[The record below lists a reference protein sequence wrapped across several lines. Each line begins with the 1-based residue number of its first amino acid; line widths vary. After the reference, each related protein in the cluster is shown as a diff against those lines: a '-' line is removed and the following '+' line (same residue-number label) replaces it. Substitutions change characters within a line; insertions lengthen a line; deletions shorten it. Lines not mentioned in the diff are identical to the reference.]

1 MIRVNGN
8 PSERLNH
15 GAHNKTGE
23 RLDGL
28 DLDAGVKFKGKA
40 HQSLAHAGFEFAEGF
55 AVADWQPSAT
65 ECSH

>member
-40 HQSLAHAGFEFAEGF
+40 HQSLAHAGFE
-55 AVADWQPSAT
+55 
-65 ECSH
+65 